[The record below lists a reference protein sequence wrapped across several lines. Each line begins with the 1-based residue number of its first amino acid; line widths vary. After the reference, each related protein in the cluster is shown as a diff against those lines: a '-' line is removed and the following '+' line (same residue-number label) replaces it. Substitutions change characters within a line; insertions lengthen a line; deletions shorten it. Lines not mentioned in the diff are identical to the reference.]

1 MNSKQFHQKCA
12 ATVNAAVKA
21 VRKEDWGFVVPCDS
35 ELDALRVAYTYR
47 NAKHGCKIDTNEVTG
62 YWGVTV
68 WNENA
73 KAMGCDC

>member
-1 MNSKQFHQKCA
+1 MTNTFNKTA
-12 ATVNAAVKA
+12 VAAVDRACKT
-21 VRKEDWGFVVPCDS
+21 VRVEGWGIVLTATD
-35 ELDALRVAYTYR
+35 ELDALRIAYKYR
-47 NAKHGCKIDTNEVTG
+47 NAKHGCKIDNNEATG